1 MNEQNVHR
9 DTIQAIRNA
18 DQAQL
23 DECLQACI
31 AAGANITGGEI
42 PDVAAPPPRP
52 QQRQQPQRQP
62 IAPPPP
68 QG

>member
-1 MNEQNVHR
+1 MNEPNVHR

-18 DQAQL
+18 DQQQL
-23 DECLQACI
+23 DEYHRATI
-31 AAGANITGGEI
+31 AAGATGAGEDVQ
-42 PDVAAPPPRP
+42 DVAAPPPRP
-52 QQRQQPQRQP
+52 PQRQQPQRQP